1 MARTSQVTTG
11 IVFTARYRVKNVGCY
26 CIQVTDLWHVTEY
39 LADAA
44 EAIFDEK
51 KQQAQRIDWLKQR
64 CHELKNKRGAV
75 GSIVA
80 ELKDIA
86 QKKHPPKRQEAL
98 HKTITYLSNQGIRM
112 NDASLVEQALPIG
125 SGVTEAACKMIVKQ
139 RLCQSGMK

>member
-112 NDASLVEQALPIG
+112 ND
-125 SGVTEAACKMIVKQ
+125 
-139 RLCQSGMK
+139 